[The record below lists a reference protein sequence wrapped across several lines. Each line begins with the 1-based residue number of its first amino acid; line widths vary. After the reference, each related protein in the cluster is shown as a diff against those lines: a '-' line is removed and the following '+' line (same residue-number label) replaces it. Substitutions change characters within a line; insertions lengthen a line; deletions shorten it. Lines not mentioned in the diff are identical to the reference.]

1 MAKKR
6 IFGDKINFKSLSCA
20 PINEMGVVYLFGML
34 HDVLDFKIES
44 IQAGFPDCIARRQ
57 ITKTRWEELRIEFEY
72 ESRSFVTHKHDPDE
86 VDMIICWRHNWKDC
100 PEWIEVI
107 ELSSLINNME
117 DISEEVAGNEKKL
130 TEYQQFC
137 REKRLEGLEFKEI
150 AKLWQKMK
158 TRQKGEKDKRED
170 DLEDTSEKKKL
181 TEYQQFCREKR
192 LEGLDFREISNLWKK
207 HKEKG
212 K

>member
-1 MAKKR
+1 MTRKR

-44 IQAGFPDCIARRQ
+44 IQTGFPDCIARRQ
-57 ITKTRWEELRIEFEY
+57 ISKTRWEELRIEFEY
-72 ESRSFVTHKHDPDE
+72 ESRSFVTHKHDPEE
-86 VDMIICWRHNWKDC
+86 VDMIICWHHNWMDC

-117 DISEEVAGNEKKL
+117 DISDEVTRNKKKL
-130 TEYQQFC
+130 NEYQQFC

-158 TRQKGEKDKRED
+158 TKQKGEKGKRED
-170 DLEDTSEKKKL
+170 DLEDTSETRKL

-192 LEGLDFREISNLWKK
+192 LEGLDFREISSLWKK
-207 HKEKG
+207 HKEKR

>member
-1 MAKKR
+1 M
-6 IFGDKINFKSLSCA
+6 NFKSLSCA
-20 PINEMGVVYLFGML
+20 PINEMGVVYLFGIL

-57 ITKTRWEELRIEFEY
+57 ISKTRWEELRIEFEY
-72 ESRSFVTHKHDPDE
+72 ESRSFVAHKHDPDQA
-86 VDMIICWRHNWKDC
+86 DMIICWRHNWKDC

-107 ELSSLINNME
+107 ELSSLINNLE
-117 DISEEVAGNEKKL
+117 DISGEVTKDAKKL

-137 REKRLEGLEFKEI
+137 QEKRLEGLEFKEI
-150 AKLWQKMK
+150 ARLWQKQK
-158 TRQKGEKDKRED
+158 TRKQGEKGNGEAN
-170 DLEDTSEKKKL
+170 LEDTAETGKL

-192 LEGLDFREISNLWKK
+192 LEGLDFREISSLWKK

-212 K
+212 Q